1 MDANEQLAAAVE
13 RCRVQPGE
21 AAGLDRRDPADRS
34 GFEGSQQD
42 AEPVSDELRER
53 MRDLQEQ
60 LWAQRE
66 HRLLVVLQAMDTGGK
81 DGAIRRISEGMNA
94 AGLRVATFKAPTPPE
109 LAHDYLWRIH
119 PPVPG
124 DGEVVVFNR
133 SHYEDV
139 LVVKVHGWAPPER
152 IERRYGHITAFEQ
165 LLADEGTTIVK
176 LHLHISKAEQ
186 KERLQ
191 ARLDDPTKLWKF
203 NPGDLEERE
212 LWDDYQAAY
221 ETALTRTST
230 AAAPWYVIPAN
241 RKWYRDLLVQ
251 TLLVRTLED
260 LDLRWPDPPEGLDP
274 AKVVIPD

>member
-1 MDANEQLAAAVE
+1 
-13 RCRVQPGE
+13 
-21 AAGLDRRDPADRS
+21 
-34 GFEGSQQD
+34 
-42 AEPVSDELRER
+42 
-53 MRDLQEQ
+53 
-60 LWAQRE
+60 
-66 HRLLVVLQAMDTGGK
+66 
-81 DGAIRRISEGMNA
+81 MNA
-94 AGLRVATFKAPTPPE
+94 AGLRVAAFKAPTPPE

-119 PPVPG
+119 TPVPG

-241 RKWYRDLLVQ
+241 RKWYRDLLIQ
-251 TLLVRTLED
+251 TLLVRTLEAM
-260 LDLRWPDPPEGLDP
+260 DLRWPDPPEGLDP